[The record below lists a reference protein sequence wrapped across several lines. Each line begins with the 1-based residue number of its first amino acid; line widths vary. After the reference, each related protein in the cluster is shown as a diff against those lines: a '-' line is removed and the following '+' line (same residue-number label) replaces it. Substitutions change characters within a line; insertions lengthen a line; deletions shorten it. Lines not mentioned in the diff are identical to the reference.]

1 MNISIIGPGAIGLL
15 FAGKLQKTESIVKLI
30 DHRKDRAEQM
40 NKEGIVFENDEEK
53 YSYKV
58 PVETGIESVSG
69 SDLVIIAV
77 KAYNTEDVAKA
88 LDSINY
94 KGYALTLQNGY
105 GNTDILKQYLPEK
118 MLIAGITSEGANLK
132 NIRHVKHAGRGKTSF
147 GPVSGSA
154 ENGSVL
160 SEITTIFNEAGFE
173 TEISYDTRS
182 LIWSKLIINVGI
194 NALTAILKVQNG
206 KLPESNYSMI
216 LMHDLVNEAVTVSDK
231 TGINLPYH
239 DPLEKVKEVCM
250 LTGEN
255 YSSMYQDIKYSR
267 KTEIDFIN
275 GAVVSQ
281 GEKCGIECPV
291 NRSIT
296 DIIHALES
304 FY

>member
-1 MNISIIGPGAIGLL
+1 MKISIIGPGAIGLL
-15 FAGKLQKTESIVKLI
+15 FAGKLQKAGSDVTLI
-30 DHRKDRAEQM
+30 DHRKDRAELLN
-40 NKEGIVFENDEEK
+40 NKGIIFESGGEN
-53 YSYKV
+53 YSFKV
-58 PVETGIESVSG
+58 PVKTGIEAVSG

-77 KAYNTEDVAKA
+77 KAYNTEGVAKA
-88 LDSINY
+88 LNSINY
-94 KGYALTLQNGY
+94 NKYALTLQNGY

-132 NIRHVKHAGRGKTSF
+132 ETSYVKHAGRGKTSF
-147 GPVSGSA
+147 GFVSESV
-154 ENGSVL
+154 EKRSVL
-160 SEITTIFNEAGFE
+160 SEIRTIFNDAGFE
-173 TEISYDTRS
+173 AEISRDTRS

-206 KLPESNYSMI
+206 KLTESNDSMI
-216 LMHDLVNEAVTVSDK
+216 LMHDLVKEAVTVSEK
-231 TGINLPYH
+231 TGINLPYP
-239 DPLEKVKEVCM
+239 DPLEKVKEVSR

-281 GEKCGIECPV
+281 GEKCGIECSV

-296 DIIHALES
+296 NIIHALES